1 MSQTNETPAR
11 AIWPT
16 VEEFKALVEAHG
28 AKPWALDTETDGL
41 EVRGPDAKHSAHY
54 IGLLPIGSRVC
65 CIFTSERFAAIR
77 SIVEKL
83 HLVGHNLRFDLHA
96 LNLKPTWSISDT
108 MIMTYAQSTTGRLS
122 LDHQAKVYG
131 WSKIETP
138 DLIKQG
144 RIKEMN
150 PHDVATYLADDCL
163 RTGQLYEIY
172 TKRFKSPLIDH
183 QVELAVQRMENRG
196 VRLLLPELR
205 ELGQEILRK
214 TNEIRQLLDTYDA
227 PENLGSPKQVA
238 TWLQKAG
245 RTLPLTEKGNPSTGK
260 LVLQELADSGDNY
273 AEGLLLWRKLSKLTQ
288 AFINPLP
295 RMARNGMLYPNV
307 RTAQTKT
314 GRFSYSDP
322 NLQQIPKR
330 GPMAKKFRY
339 CFTGRSGGVSGADFS
354 QVELRVA
361 AALAK
366 EPVLLEAF
374 SAGRDPHTEVAAQML
389 GKVPSAVTPEERYGA
404 KAVNFGIL
412 NGMGASRLSVELKSS
427 VHEANKFLHN
437 YKKSLHHLHEWME
450 GIWRDAERDRMA
462 RTASGRTRF
471 FTYVENTR
479 PAISVIVQGGAA
491 ELMREALV
499 AVENAGL
506 KPILVVHDEIIVDGV
521 DKGDEVATIMRESAN
536 KAYPELFNMVDFPA
550 EGGSGA
556 TWGHV

>member
-1 MSQTNETPAR
+1 
-11 AIWPT
+11 
-16 VEEFKALVEAHG
+16 
-28 AKPWALDTETDGL
+28 
-41 EVRGPDAKHSAHY
+41 
-54 IGLLPIGSRVC
+54 
-65 CIFTSERFAAIR
+65 
-77 SIVEKL
+77 
-83 HLVGHNLRFDLHA
+83 
-96 LNLKPTWSISDT
+96 
-108 MIMTYAQSTTGRLS
+108 MIMTYHRSTTGRLS

-131 WSKIETP
+131 WSKIKTP

-150 PHDVATYLADDCL
+150 PHDIAIYLADDCL

-172 TKRFKSPLIDH
+172 QKRNVNVSPMDNR
-183 QVELAVQRMENRG
+183 VELAVKHMENRG
-196 VRLLLPELR
+196 VKLLLPELR
-205 ELGQEILRK
+205 KLGQEILQR
-214 TNEIRQLLDTYDA
+214 TNETRRLLNTYNA
-227 PENLGSPKQVA
+227 PENLGSTKQVA
-238 TWLQKAG
+238 AWLQGAG
-245 RTLPLTEKGNPSTGK
+245 RKLPLTEKGNPSTGK
-260 LVLQELADSGDNY
+260 LILQDLADAGDAY
-273 AEGLLLWRKLSKLTQ
+273 CETLLLWRKLSKLTQ
-288 AFINPLP
+288 AFVNPLP
-295 RMARNGMLYPNV
+295 KLARNGMLYPNI

-314 GRFSYSDP
+314 GRFSYADP

-339 CFTGRSGGVSGADFS
+339 CFTGKSTGVSGADFS

-389 GKVPSAVTPEERYGA
+389 GKEPSNVTPEERYGA

-412 NGMGASRLSVELKSS
+412 NGMGASRLSIELKSNIY
-427 VHEANKFLHN
+427 EANKFLHN
-437 YKKSLHHLHEWME
+437 YKKSLYCLNEWME

-462 RTASGRTRF
+462 QTASGRTRF
-471 FTYVENTR
+471 FTYAENTR

-499 AVENAGL
+499 AVDEAGL
-506 KPILVVHDEIIVDGV
+506 KPILVVHDEIIVDGI
-521 DKGDEVATIMRESAN
+521 DKGDEVATIMREAAN
-536 KAYPELFNMVDFPA
+536 QAYPNLFKEVDFPA